1 LRKALSTLETIVAD
15 FGDCH
20 RKRRLSP
27 NSATVAVFGD
37 SRRRQIVA
45 EFVAEIGDYSL
56 HDIPPREFANYL
68 PDLGAC
74 PQWIWIWIWIPDPDP
89 DPLWTGS
96 QSLYASQHRRIVAR
110 RAAPPQFKFWIRTG
124 RHTEITVSAR
134 VGSDLT
140 VGHGV
145 KWFNNLGA
153 ASFSAVH
160 FCTAFWCFVPKRYIL
175 QLKCLKK

>member
-1 LRKALSTLETIVAD
+1 MDLDLDLDSRSRSRSIVDRLPALI
-15 FGDCH
+15 
-20 RKRRLSP
+20 RLSA
-27 NSATVAVFGD
+27 SAYRCSTC
-37 SRRRQIVA
+37 
-45 EFVAEIGDYSL
+45 SL
-56 HDIPPREFANYL
+56 
-68 PDLGAC
+68 
-74 PQWIWIWIWIPDPDP
+74 
-89 DPLWTGS
+89 
-96 QSLYASQHRRIVAR
+96 
-110 RAAPPQFKFWIRTG
+110 PPQFKFWIRTG

-175 QLKCLKK
+175 QLKCLKKWIGSAPARNTTVYNFQPLHWPWAPQCTALQTDGQTDRCQYDANSRSIG

>member
-1 LRKALSTLETIVAD
+1 LRKALSTLETIVA
-15 FGDCH
+15 
-20 RKRRLSP
+20 
-27 NSATVAVFGD
+27 VFGD
-37 SRRRQIVA
+37 SRRRQI
-45 EFVAEIGDYSL
+45 VAEIGDYSL

-68 PDLGAC
+68 PD
-74 PQWIWIWIWIPDPDP
+74 PDP

-96 QSLYASQHRRIVAR
+96 QPLYASQHRRIVAR
-110 RAAPPQFKFWIRTG
+110 RAASPPQFKFWIRTG

-134 VGSDLT
+134 VGSDMT